1 MDVWVINDVVGNN
14 SSVFVVIFLENLI
27 VVRNVW
33 KLFFVFIE
41 NFMCVCDKFK
51 FGLYMKK
58 SYLVL
63 KIKYG

>member
-14 SSVFVVIFLENLI
+14 SSVFVVIYLENLI

-41 NFMCVCDKFK
+41 KFMCVCDKFK
-51 FGLYMKK
+51 FGLYM
-58 SYLVL
+58 
-63 KIKYG
+63 